1 MTVRPPPARTLPA
14 RALCALVV
22 LCASLLTACG
32 GSGGDR
38 TVTVL
43 GSWTGAEREAF
54 GAMLAGFERETGID
68 VKYTGT
74 RDARAVLASELHD
87 GHPPDTAVL
96 ANLGDLRAYA
106 ADGHLHPVGSASRGI
121 AAALTTAAG
130 PDGGRRPYGIVL
142 KASVKSL
149 LWYAPDTL
157 PGGLAERLRDPSL
170 TWDDLAAA
178 VPGTADAPWCLGL
191 EDTSQSGWP
200 GTDWIEDLLLHL
212 SGPEVYDAWVSGRLA
227 WTSPEVRRA
236 WREFGA
242 VVRDAHGGNGGI
254 LLTGYGEAGHGMFAD
269 PPGCRFDH
277 AGSFIPAFYAQ
288 AEGSPEPGRD
298 FDFVPFPGRGTVEI
312 GGDLL
317 GMFSDTPAARRLVAY
332 LTSEEAQRTWVE
344 RAGSGAYSLNRDI
357 PPDDYP
363 GDVPRRIAGLLAG
376 AETVR
381 FDASDSMPSVMAAA
395 FNHAVLEYAADPA
408 DERLDAILTALD
420 KVRRTTDFDA

>member
-1 MTVRPPPARTLPA
+1 MALVL
-14 RALCALVV
+14 LCA
-22 LCASLLTACG
+22 LTACG
-32 GSGGDR
+32 GPGGDR

-43 GSWTGAEREAF
+43 GSWTGAERDAF
-54 GAMLAGFERETGID
+54 VEMLREFERDTGID
-68 VKYTGT
+68 VRYSGT

-96 ANLGDLRAYA
+96 ANPGDLRAYA
-106 ADGHLHPVGSASRGI
+106 ADGHLRPVGSASRG
-121 AAALTTAAG
+121 LTAELTAATG
-130 PDGGRRPYGIVL
+130 PDGVRRPYGIVL

-149 LWYAPDTL
+149 VWYNPDTL
-157 PGGLAERLRDPSL
+157 PGGLAERLNDPSL
-170 TWDDLAAA
+170 TWDEFATA
-178 VPGTADAPWCLGL
+178 VSGTADTPWCLGL

-227 WTSPEVRRA
+227 WTAPEVRRA
-236 WREFGA
+236 WEEFGT
-242 VVRDAHGGNGGI
+242 VVRGAHDGNGGV
-254 LLTGYGEAGHGMFAD
+254 LLTGYGEAGGWMFAD

-288 AEGSPEPGRD
+288 AAQRPRPGTD

-317 GMFSDTPAARRLVAY
+317 GMFRDTPAARALVEY
-332 LTSEEAQRTWVE
+332 LTSAEAQRTWVE
-344 RAGSGAYSLNRDI
+344 RAGSGAYSLNREI
-357 PPDDYP
+357 PPEDYP
-363 GDVPRRIAGLLAG
+363 GDVSRRIAALLAG
-376 AETVR
+376 ARTVR

-408 DERLDAILTALD
+408 AERLDAILAALD
-420 KVRRTTDFDA
+420 KVRRTTEFDA

>member
-1 MTVRPPPARTLPA
+1 MRGATPRILA
-14 RALCALVV
+14 ALVL
-22 LCASLLTACG
+22 LCASALAACG
-32 GSGGDR
+32 GAGSDR

-43 GSWTGAEREAF
+43 GSWTGGEGEAF
-54 GAMLAGFERETGID
+54 RAMLAGFEEETGID
-68 VKYTGT
+68 VRYTGT

-96 ANLGDLRAYA
+96 ANPADLRAYA
-106 ADGHLHPVGSASRGI
+106 ADGLLHPVGSASQGI
-121 AAALTTAAG
+121 AAELTTAAG
-130 PDGGRRPYGIVL
+130 PDERRRPYGIVL

-149 LWYAPDTL
+149 IWFNPDTL
-157 PGGLAERLRDPSL
+157 PDGLAERLNDPSL
-170 TWDDLAAA
+170 TWDDLATA
-178 VPGTADAPWCLGL
+178 VSGTGDAPWCLGL

-212 SGPEVYDAWVSGRLA
+212 SGPENYDAWVSGRLA

-236 WREFGA
+236 WEEFGT
-242 VVRDAHGGNGGI
+242 VVRGAHDGTGGV
-254 LLTGYGEAGHGMFAD
+254 LLTGYGEAGHPMFAD

-288 AEGSPEPGRD
+288 ADQRPRAGRD

-317 GMFSDTPAARRLVAY
+317 GMFRDTSAARALIEY
-332 LTSEEAQRTWVE
+332 LTSAEAQRTWIE
-344 RAGSGAYSLNRDI
+344 RAGSGAYSLNREI

-363 GDVPRRIAGLLAG
+363 GDVPRRIAGLLSG
-376 AETVR
+376 ARTVR

-408 DERLDAILTALD
+408 GERLDAILDALD
-420 KVRRTTDFDA
+420 EVRRTTEFDA

>member
-1 MTVRPPPARTLPA
+1 MPVRTVPL
-14 RALCALVV
+14 RAVTALVLLCAAAL
-22 LCASLLTACG
+22 AGCG
-32 GSGGDR
+32 GTGNDR

-43 GSWTGAEREAF
+43 GSWTGAEGDAFRE
-54 GAMLAGFERETGID
+54 MLREFEGDTGID
-68 VKYTGT
+68 VRYSGT

-96 ANLGDLRAYA
+96 ANPGDLRAYA
-106 ADGHLHPVGSASRGI
+106 ADGHLRPVGSASRGI
-121 AAALTTAAG
+121 AAGPTTATG

-149 LWYAPDTL
+149 IWYNPDTL
-157 PGGLAERLRDPSL
+157 PEGLADRLNDPSV
-170 TWDDLAAA
+170 TWDDLASA
-178 VPGTADAPWCLGL
+178 VSETGDAPWCLGL

-227 WTSPEVRRA
+227 WTAPEVRRA
-236 WREFGA
+236 WEEFGT
-242 VVRDAHGGNGGI
+242 VLRGAHEGNGGV
-254 LLTGYGEAGHGMFAD
+254 LLTGYGEAGQWMFAD

-288 AEGSPEPGRD
+288 AAQRPRPGRD

-317 GMFSDTPAARRLVAY
+317 GMFRDTPAARALVEY
-332 LTSEEAQRTWVE
+332 LTSEEAQRTWIE
-344 RAGSGAYSLNRDI
+344 RAGSGAYSLNREI

-363 GDVPRRIAGLLAG
+363 DDVSRRIAGLLAG

-381 FDASDSMPSVMAAA
+381 FDASDSMPGVMAAA

-408 DERLDAILTALD
+408 AERLDAILTALD
-420 KVRRTTDFDA
+420 KVRRTTEFDA